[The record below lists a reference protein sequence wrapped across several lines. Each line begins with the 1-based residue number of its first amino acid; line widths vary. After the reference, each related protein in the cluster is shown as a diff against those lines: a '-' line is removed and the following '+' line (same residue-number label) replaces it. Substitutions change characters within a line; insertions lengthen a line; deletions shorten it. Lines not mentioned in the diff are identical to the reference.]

1 MCAGPC
7 AASRRRP
14 PPVSLHHQ
22 LAPGTAHLGSGDAIA
37 AAAILAATAFL
48 GGLATRALIPALRRR
63 DVLDR
68 PNERS
73 SHTVPIPRGGGI
85 ALIGTV
91 LLAWLALCAAG
102 RVSPAIPIVA
112 LATVLLATV
121 CWIDDLR
128 GLSPATRLAA
138 QAAAVA
144 LGLYVLPGGN
154 AIEGFLGVPTYF
166 AAAGLL
172 WVWWINLF
180 NFMDGIDGL
189 AGSEA
194 AAIGGGL
201 LLSAILGIGV
211 DPALALLAA
220 AILGAALGFLASN
233 WSPARIFL
241 GDVGSAPLGY
251 LTGFLLLGLAARGS
265 WRVALIL
272 PLYFL
277 ADATITLLRRLARGE
292 RVWQAH
298 RRHFYQQAVQKGL
311 GHAAVV
317 RRVIAADLLLI
328 GCGWAAEN
336 GWGGLALGAAF
347 AIVAVLLVV
356 LAAGN

>member
-1 MCAGPC
+1 M
-7 AASRRRP
+7 
-14 PPVSLHHQ
+14 
-22 LAPGTAHLGSGDAIA
+22 LGIGHVGIGDAIG
-37 AAAILAATAFL
+37 AAAIIVAATAL
-48 GGLATRALIPALRRR
+48 LCGLATRALIPVLRRR
-63 DVLDR
+63 NVLDR

-85 ALIGTV
+85 PLIGTV
-91 LLAWLALCAAG
+91 LLAWLALRAAG
-102 RVSPAIPIVA
+102 LVSPAIPAVSIGA
-112 LATVLLATV
+112 VLLATI

-144 LGLYVLPGGN
+144 IGLYALPAGN
-154 AIEGFLGVPTYF
+154 ALVSWLGPAAYF
-166 AAAGLL
+166 AAAGLV
-172 WVWWINLF
+172 WMWWINLF

-201 LLSAILGIGV
+201 VLFATIGSGV
-211 DPALALLAA
+211 DPGLASLAA

-251 LTGFLLLGLAARGS
+251 LTGFLLIGLAARGS
-265 WRVALIL
+265 WKIALIL

-277 ADATITLLRRLARGE
+277 ADATITLLRRLVRGE

-298 RRHFYQQAVQKGL
+298 RLHFYQQAVQKGL

-317 RRVIAADLLLI
+317 RRVIAADLMLI

-336 GWGGLALGAAF
+336 GWGGAALGAAV
-347 AIVAVLLVV
+347 AIVTALLAL
-356 LAAGN
+356 LAAGS